1 MSCKEIIICKGT
13 HCSCA
18 EIFELD
24 LIAPSTGIYEMKAK
38 FNGIVITRQIEV
50 ADGENIKVPN
60 VFNECYTT
68 ILNFFDSNSEPVFET
83 SFSIKTIPCI
93 NTE

>member
-1 MSCKEIIICKGT
+1 MSCKETIICKGT

-18 EIFELD
+18 ESFELD

-38 FNGIVITRQIEV
+38 FNGVIITRQIEV
-50 ADGENIKVPN
+50 IANQNIRIVN

-68 ILNFFDSNSEPVFET
+68 IISFFDSNSEPVFET
-83 SFSIKTIPCI
+83 SFSIKTLSCI